1 MHMQRIRNMGLR
13 LTPQRI
19 AILEYLDGNVNHPS
33 AEEIYNAV
41 AKKYPTI
48 SFATVYNT
56 LETLKRK
63 KGILE
68 LTIDPRRRR
77 YDPNTE
83 PHHHIICVQCRKV
96 ADVHA
101 DFDLRL
107 PESNVEGFKVLSK
120 QVEFYGI
127 CPECDNQ
134 N

>member
-1 MHMQRIRNMGLR
+1 MGLR

>member
-1 MHMQRIRNMGLR
+1 MQRIRNMGLR